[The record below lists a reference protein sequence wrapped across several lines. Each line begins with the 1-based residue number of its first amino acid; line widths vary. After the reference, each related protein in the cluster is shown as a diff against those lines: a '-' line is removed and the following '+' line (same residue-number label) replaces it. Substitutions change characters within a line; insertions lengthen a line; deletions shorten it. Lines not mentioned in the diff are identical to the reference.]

1 MLFLAAITTG
11 LLTCEQAK
19 DIISK
24 IKPSVIE
31 RDDIIE
37 MVIDVTEECGELLP
51 EYKESIK
58 FIDTKPDSC

>member
-1 MLFLAAITTG
+1 MFFLAAITTG

-37 MVIDVTEECGELLP
+37 MVIDATEDCGEMLL

-58 FIDTKPDSC
+58 FIDIKPNLC

>member
-1 MLFLAAITTG
+1 VFFLATIATG

-19 DIISK
+19 DIIAD

-37 MVIDVTEECGELLP
+37 MILDVTEDCGEMLP

-58 FIDTKPDSC
+58 FIDIKPNLC

>member
-1 MLFLAAITTG
+1 MFFLAAITTG

-19 DIISK
+19 DIIAN

-37 MVIDVTEECGELLP
+37 MVMDTTEECGELLP

-58 FIDTKPDSC
+58 FIDTKPNSC

>member
-1 MLFLAAITTG
+1 MFFFATIATG

-19 DIISK
+19 DIIAD

-37 MVIDVTEECGELLP
+37 MILDVTEDCGEMLP

-58 FIDTKPDSC
+58 FIDIKPNLC

>member
-1 MLFLAAITTG
+1 MFFLAAITTG

-19 DIISK
+19 DIIAD

-37 MVIDVTEECGELLP
+37 MILDVTEDCGEMFL

-58 FIDTKPDSC
+58 FIDIKPNLC

>member
-1 MLFLAAITTG
+1 MFFLAAITTG

-19 DIISK
+19 DIIAN

-37 MVIDVTEECGELLP
+37 MVIDVTEDCGEILP

-58 FIDTKPDSC
+58 FIDIKPNLC

>member
-1 MLFLAAITTG
+1 MFFLAAITTG

-37 MVIDVTEECGELLP
+37 MVMDVTEECGELLT

-58 FIDTKPDSC
+58 FIDTKPNSC

>member
-1 MLFLAAITTG
+1 MLYFIAI
-11 LLTCEQAK
+11 LLTCQQAQN
-19 DIISK
+19 IISK

-37 MVIDVTEECGELLP
+37 MVMDATEECGELLP

-58 FIDTKPDSC
+58 FIDTKPNSC

>member
-1 MLFLAAITTG
+1 MFFLAAITTG

-19 DIISK
+19 DIIAN

-37 MVIDVTEECGELLP
+37 MILDATEDCGEMLL

-58 FIDTKPDSC
+58 FIDIKPNLC

>member
-1 MLFLAAITTG
+1 MFFLAAITTG

-37 MVIDVTEECGELLP
+37 MVMDVTEECGELLP
-51 EYKESIK
+51 ESKESIK
-58 FIDTKPDSC
+58 FIDTKPNLC

>member
-1 MLFLAAITTG
+1 MFFLAAITTG

-19 DIISK
+19 DIISE

-37 MVIDVTEECGELLP
+37 MVMDVTEECGELLT

-58 FIDTKPDSC
+58 FIDTKPNSC

>member
-1 MLFLAAITTG
+1 M
-11 LLTCEQAK
+11 TCEQAK

-37 MVIDVTEECGELLP
+37 MVMDVTEECGELLP
-51 EYKESIK
+51 ESKESIK
-58 FIDTKPDSC
+58 FIDTKPNSC

>member
-1 MLFLAAITTG
+1 M
-11 LLTCEQAK
+11 TCEQAK
-19 DIISK
+19 DIIAN

-37 MVIDVTEECGELLP
+37 MILDATEDCGEMLL

-58 FIDTKPDSC
+58 FIDIKPNLC

>member
-1 MLFLAAITTG
+1 MFFLATIATG

-19 DIISK
+19 DIIAD

-37 MVIDVTEECGELLP
+37 MILDVTEDCGEMLP

-58 FIDTKPDSC
+58 FIDIKPNLC

>member
-1 MLFLAAITTG
+1 MFFLAAITTG
-11 LLTCEQAK
+11 FLTCEQAK

-37 MVIDVTEECGELLP
+37 MVMDVTEECGELLP
-51 EYKESIK
+51 ESKESIK
-58 FIDTKPDSC
+58 FIDTKPNSC

>member
-1 MLFLAAITTG
+1 MFFLAAITTG
-11 LLTCEQAK
+11 LLTWEQAK
-19 DIISK
+19 DIISD

-37 MVIDVTEECGELLP
+37 MVIDATEDCGEMLL

-58 FIDTKPDSC
+58 FIDIKSNLC